1 MRIARESRRRVSHG
15 VPPEAVALT
24 PMSLLQ
30 RFWGNIPVSPQTRGT
45 KVVGAFGRRWLH
57 TVARYAPLPPATRA
71 SLHRLRG
78 VEVGRRVFIGT
89 EVFIDDAVPAS
100 VTIEDDVTVIAQTT
114 IIGHTYYPTHFHGLL
129 GDEATRAGLRTVIKR
144 GAYLGLRS
152 TVLAGVTVGE
162 YAIVGAG
169 SLVTADVPPYT
180 MVVGVPAK
188 VVREFSPEELR

>member
-1 MRIARESRRRVSHG
+1 VS
-15 VPPEAVALT
+15 V
-24 PMSLLQ
+24 LQ
-30 RFWGNIPVSPQTRGT
+30 KLWGNIPVSPQTRGPR
-45 KVVGAFGRRWLH
+45 VVGALGKRWLH
-57 TVARYAPLPPATRA
+57 VVARYAPLPPATRV

-78 VEVGRRVFIGT
+78 VRVGRRVFIGT
-89 EVFIDDAVPAS
+89 EVFIDDAVPSS
-100 VTIEDDVTVIAQTT
+100 VTIEDDVTVIAQST
-114 IIGHTYYPTHFHGLL
+114 ILGHTYYPVHFHRLL
-129 GDEATRAGLRTVIKR
+129 GDESERQALRTVIRR

-188 VVREFSPEELR
+188 VVREFGPEDVGGAG

>member
-1 MRIARESRRRVSHG
+1 
-15 VPPEAVALT
+15 
-24 PMSLLQ
+24 MSVLQ
-30 RFWGNIPVSPQTRGT
+30 RLWGNIPVSPETRGA
-45 KVVGAFGRRWLH
+45 KVVGAFGKRWLH
-57 TVARYAPLPPATRA
+57 VVARYAPLPPATRVA
-71 SLHRLRG
+71 IHRRRG

-89 EVFIDDAVPAS
+89 EVFIDDAVPSS

-114 IIGHTYYPTHFHGLL
+114 ILGHTYYPPHFYGLL
-129 GDEATRAGLRTVIKR
+129 GDESTREGKRTTIRR
-144 GAYLGLRS
+144 GAYLGLRA

-188 VVREFSPEELR
+188 VVREFGPDDVV

>member
-1 MRIARESRRRVSHG
+1 M
-15 VPPEAVALT
+15 AV
-24 PMSLLQ
+24 LQ
-30 RFWGNIPVSPQTRGT
+30 RLWGNIPVSPETRGSR
-45 KVVGAFGRRWLH
+45 VFGAFGRRWLH
-57 TVARYAPLPPATRA
+57 VVARYAPLPPATRA

-100 VTIEDDVTVIAQTT
+100 VTIEDDVTVIAQST
-114 IIGHTYYPTHFHGLL
+114 ILGHTYYPAHFSRVL
-129 GDEATRAGLRTVIKR
+129 GDEAKREGLRTVIRR

-169 SLVTADVPPYT
+169 SLVTSDVPAYT
-180 MVVGVPAK
+180 LVVGVPAK
-188 VVREFSPEELR
+188 VVREFGPEDVCAS